1 MKKRILTESN
11 TKRFMKLASI
21 GALSDKFI
29 NETTEETMEESEETV
44 TETDDASLEEGGMY
58 KKDDKM
64 EETVEEN
71 IEETTELTEA
81 ETVNVDV
88 VELVDS
94 ILSAV
99 SDATGVEMSRE
110 GGEEEGEPEL
120 GDEPMGDE
128 PMGDE
133 PMGDEPM
140 GDEPD
145 LGGEEEMSPPVGD
158 EEEEEPEA
166 MMQEEFINEVTRRVA
181 KRLLKKL
188 GKS

>member
-1 MKKRILTESN
+1 
-11 TKRFMKLASI
+11 
-21 GALSDKFI
+21 
-29 NETTEETMEESEETV
+29 MEESEETV
-44 TETDDASLEEGGMY
+44 TETEDASLEEGGMY

-64 EETVEEN
+64 EETVDENIDENIDETVEEN

-110 GGEEEGEPEL
+110 GGEEELGAEEGEPEL
-120 GDEPMGDE
+120 GDEPEPGDE
-128 PMGDE
+128 PVEDPE
-133 PMGDEPM
+133 
-140 GDEPD
+140 
-145 LGGEEEMSPPVGD
+145 LGGEELPAEEPAP
-158 EEEEEPEA
+158 EEEEEDMDT
-166 MMQEEFINEVTRRVA
+166 MMQEKFINEVTRRVA
-181 KRLLKKL
+181 KRLLEKL

>member
-21 GALSDKFI
+21 GALSNKFI
-29 NETTEETMEESEETV
+29 NETAEEKMEESEEAV
-44 TETDDASLEEGGMY
+44 TETEDTSLEEGEVQEG
-58 KKDDKM
+58 
-64 EETVEEN
+64 EGVNETVEEN

-110 GGEEEGEPEL
+110 GGEEEMGAEELPMDDPEAEPGMGEPEL
-120 GDEPMGDE
+120 EEPA
-128 PMGDE
+128 
-133 PMGDEPM
+133 
-140 GDEPD
+140 
-145 LGGEEEMSPPVGD
+145 GEEAVPALDAEPAPE
-158 EEEEEPEA
+158 EEEEEPMDA
-166 MMQEEFINEVTRRVA
+166 MMQEKFINEVTRRVA